1 MAVHVHDYLTTPEPA
16 GDGGAWT
23 TPRPTLPEVFT
34 AAVAA
39 GGDRAAVV
47 DAGGARSWQA
57 WRADADAF
65 GRALQDLGVRPGDVV
80 AAQLPNSWEFLVA
93 HVAVASVGAV
103 LLPLHSTLGTREA
116 GSLLERT
123 EARALLLPA
132 AAEPP
137 ARSALP
143 ALEFVIPVG
152 PDAAGAADSY
162 EALVRARR
170 GLAPQPVPV
179 TADMP
184 LVLMPSSGTTS
195 ARPKICIHTHGGLL
209 GNAVTAAREGGTSAR
224 DTFLSA
230 SPFTHLFGLFS
241 VHLSLVTAARQAV
254 LPRWDTG
261 AFRDLA
267 AASGASV
274 LVAVPAQ
281 LRDLVESPDPVGR
294 LREVRT
300 GGAAVPASL
309 VAGVR
314 SALGAATVVQWGM
327 SEVGAGLSTA
337 PDDPVGVAARSI
349 GRPVG
354 EGRVRVVG
362 EDGRPCPVG
371 ETGELE
377 FHGPSLFRG
386 YLADPEATAEAMT
399 ADGWLRTGDLA
410 CRYEDGTIG
419 YRGRQAERIN
429 VGGLKFTA
437 SEVEALL
444 ADLPQLANAA
454 VAARPDDRLGEYP
467 VLLAQLRTGARLTLE
482 DVRAHLAAKGV
493 AAYKWPL
500 ELVTVAEVPV
510 TPTRK
515 VARGRLAALL
525 ALPARKTVAAWAQQ
539 AAALPEREA
548 LDAALA
554 LVRELTAE
562 VGGAA
567 LGAADGGRS
576 FRSAGLDSLGAVR
589 LASGLGART
598 GLALS
603 TTAVFD
609 HPTPEQLARHLVDLA
624 AGAADG
630 PADAAADPARHAAPA
645 LTAAPA
651 AGRGG
656 DGDDPIAVV
665 GIGCRFPGGITSPGD
680 LWRLLSEGGETVGP
694 FPADRGW
701 DLDRVH
707 HPDRGRAGTSYVRH
721 GGFLDGAA
729 DFDAAFFGLSPR
741 EARAMDPQQ
750 RLLLETAWEALER
763 AGIPPAALRG
773 TAAGVFVGLMSSDYA
788 PRLNEAPELHDGLL
802 LTGNASSVAAGR
814 IAYTLGLTGPALTV
828 DTACSSSLV
837 ALHLAR
843 QALLRGEC
851 TVALAGG
858 ATVMSTPASF
868 VDFSRQGALSPDG
881 RCRAFSAAADGAGWS
896 EGAGVLVLE
905 RLSAARRA
913 GRPVL
918 AVLSGSAVNQDG
930 ASNGLTAPSGPA
942 QREVVRLALAD
953 AGLAPADVDL
963 VEAHG
968 TGTPLGDRI
977 EAEALLASYGR
988 GRDADRPVWL
998 GSLKSNIGHTQAAA
1012 GVAGVI
1018 KAVLALRHGEMPRSL
1033 HAGEPTPHVGWAA
1046 GGVRLLDAPRPWPRP
1061 ADGRRRAAGVSAF
1074 GISGTNAHVLVQDPP
1089 AAAADEP
1096 ETGPRDTAGAPAGPE
1111 PAAAVPWVLAAKD
1124 RTGLR
1129 ALAARLARSA
1139 AGAAPAD
1146 VARALVVHRAP
1157 GDRAFPRRAVVV
1169 GDGSDALRA
1178 GLADLA
1184 AGRENPCVVTGAPPA
1199 AGAGR
1204 TVFVFP
1210 GQGAQWEAMGAALL
1224 REAPVFAEAVR
1235 ACDAAFAPHLDWSAA
1250 AVLRGEPGTPP
1261 ADRVDVA
1268 QTALFTMM
1276 VSLAALWRS
1285 YGVEPDAVVGHSQGE
1300 IAAAYAAGALTL
1312 EDAARVVA
1320 LRARAVRRLPP
1331 GAMAAVSLPAPELA
1345 ARLAGRAGPPL
1356 AVAAENA
1363 PDASVVA
1370 GEPAAVDAL
1379 LAELAAEGV
1388 RGRRVAVDYAS
1399 HCAAVE
1405 PLRAELAEGLAGLA
1419 PRPVSTPFRS
1429 TAGGGRIAGPELT
1442 ADYWYRNLR
1451 NPVAFAPAVASLLE
1465 SGFRTFVE
1473 VSPHPVLT
1481 YAVQA
1486 TAERAGAEVL
1496 AAGSLRRGDG
1506 GLGRFLLSAAEVYA
1520 HGAAVD
1526 WAAACGGRRPGPVE
1540 ALPTYPF
1547 QRRRYWLAAP
1557 GPTAPAAAPDA
1568 ALPDDAANAAGE
1580 PRTTT
1585 GAAGPPH
1592 GTADAPHTAAA
1603 EGPRSSAELLA
1614 FVRESAAAVL
1624 GYAGADAVDP
1634 DRPFLELGA
1643 GSLAA
1648 VELRG
1653 RLARALELSLPSTVA
1668 FDHPTA
1674 RALAA
1679 HLGERLEHSRPRD
1692 GAPAA
1697 PEARPAPE
1705 RAGDRDPAGPAEPT
1719 APAALPDGLSALFR
1733 HASAEGRGAVAADV
1747 LSEASLLRPS
1757 FTAAEAADRAQDPV
1771 RLAGGPAG
1779 PALVCL
1785 PSLVPTGGP
1794 HEYARLAAAFAGRR
1808 TALALP
1814 QPGFGPGEALPADLP
1829 ALVEAHVA
1837 ALGRR
1842 TGEGPVLLCGHSSGG
1857 WTAWAVAARLAREG
1871 RPAAGVV
1878 LLDTPWYEGTVPSED
1893 LSLVLAV
1900 AERRRREAGDTG
1912 AIGTHRLTATG
1923 GYLRLLRGWR
1933 PGPLGAPVLV
1943 VRAREPIGPPAPWR
1957 HPHTAAEVP
1966 GDHFTM
1972 MEAHAGEIA
1981 AAVESWLAGPRG
1993 AAGPASPARPVPAGG
2008 TASAARGRDVLQ
2020 HSRADEETAP

>member
-1 MAVHVHDYLTTPEPA
+1 MAVHVHDYLTAPEPA
-16 GDGGAWT
+16 GPGGAWT
-23 TPRPTLPEVFT
+23 TPRPTLPEVFA

-39 GGDRAAVV
+39 GGERAAVV

-93 HVAVASVGAV
+93 HVAVAAVGAV
-103 LLPLHSTLGTREA
+103 LLPLHSTLGTRET
-116 GSLLERT
+116 GSLLERAG
-123 EARALLLPA
+123 ARALLLPA

-137 ARSALP
+137 SRSELP

-152 PDAAGAADSY
+152 PGGEAAPAAALPDAPGSY
-162 EALVRARR
+162 GALVRARR

-179 TADMP
+179 TADSP

-209 GNAVTAAREGGTSAR
+209 GNAVAAAREGGTTAG
-224 DTFLSA
+224 DTLLSG

-241 VHLSLVTAARQAV
+241 VHLSLVAAARQAV
-254 LPRWDTG
+254 LPRWDTE
-261 AFRDLA
+261 AFRQLA
-267 AASGASV
+267 AASRASV
-274 LVAVPAQ
+274 LFAVPAQ
-281 LRDLVESPDPVGR
+281 LRDLVESPDPVAR

-399 ADGWLRTGDLA
+399 PDGWLRTGDLA
-410 CRYEDGTIG
+410 CLHEDGTVG

-515 VARGRLAALL
+515 VARGRLADLL

-554 LVRELTAE
+554 LVREQAAG

-567 LGAADGGRS
+567 LGAADGGGS

-589 LASGLGART
+589 LASGLAART

-609 HPTPEQLARHLVDLA
+609 HPTPEQLARHLVALA
-624 AGAADG
+624 AGTADG
-630 PADAAADPARHAAPA
+630 PAGAAADTARPASPAR
-645 LTAAPA
+645 T

-656 DGDDPIAVV
+656 DDDDPVAVV
-665 GIGCRFPGGITSPGD
+665 GIGCRFPGGIASPED
-680 LWRLLSEGGETVGP
+680 LWRLLAEGGETVGP

-701 DLDRVH
+701 DLERVH

-763 AGIPPAALRG
+763 AGIAPAALRG

-788 PRLNEAPELHDGLL
+788 PRLDEAPELHDGLL

-953 AGLAPADVDL
+953 AGLDPGDVDL

-988 GRDADRPVWL
+988 GRAPGRPVWL

-1046 GGVRLLDAPRPWPRP
+1046 GGVRLLDAPRPWPPR
-1061 ADGRRRAAGVSAF
+1061 ADGGRRAAGVSAF
-1074 GISGTNAHVLVQDPP
+1074 GISGTNAHVVVQDPP
-1089 AAAADEP
+1089 PAEEEP
-1096 ETGPRDTAGAPAGPE
+1096 RRAGGPAGPE

-1124 RTGLR
+1124 RPGLR
-1129 ALAARLARSA
+1129 ELAARLARSA

-1169 GDGSDALRA
+1169 GEDADALRA

-1184 AGRENPCVVTGAPPA
+1184 VGRENPRVVTGTAPA

-1224 REAPVFAEAVR
+1224 SESPVFAEAVG
-1235 ACDAAFAPHLDWSAA
+1235 ACDAAFAPHLDWSVA
-1250 AVLRGEPGTPP
+1250 AVLRGEAGTPP
-1261 ADRVDVA
+1261 ADRADVA

-1276 VSLAALWRS
+1276 VALAALWRS
-1285 YGVEPDAVVGHSQGE
+1285 FGVEPDAVVGHSQGE

-1312 EDAARVVA
+1312 EDAARIVA
-1320 LRARAVRRLPP
+1320 LRARAVLRLPP

-1345 ARLAGRAGPPL
+1345 ARLAGRSGPPL

-1370 GEPAAVDAL
+1370 GAPAAVEAL

-1405 PLRAELAEGLAGLA
+1405 PLRAELAEALAGLA
-1419 PRPVSTPFRS
+1419 PRPVSTPFWS
-1429 TAGGGRIAGPELT
+1429 TAGGGRITGPELT
-1442 ADYWYRNLR
+1442 AGYWYRNLR
-1451 NPVAFAPAVASLLE
+1451 NPVAFAPAVGSLLE

-1481 YAVQA
+1481 YAVQG

-1526 WAAACGGRRPGPVE
+1526 WAAVCGGRRPGPVE

-1547 QRRRYWLAAP
+1547 QRRRYWLAAR
-1557 GPTAPAAAPDA
+1557 GPSGAAAGRAAAPGA
-1568 ALPDDAANAAGE
+1568 GLPD
-1580 PRTTT
+1580 
-1585 GAAGPPH
+1585 GAAG
-1592 GTADAPHTAAA
+1592 AAG
-1603 EGPRSSAELLA
+1603 GPRSAAELLA
-1614 FVRESAAAVL
+1614 LVRESAAAVL
-1624 GYAGADAVDP
+1624 GHGGADAVDP

-1653 RLARALELSLPSTVA
+1653 RLARALELSLPSTVV

-1679 HLGERLEHSRPRD
+1679 HLGERLEHSRPQD

-1697 PEARPAPE
+1697 PEAHRAPD
-1705 RAGDRDPAGPAEPT
+1705 RDGDRAPAGPAGPT
-1719 APAALPDGLSALFR
+1719 AETAAAALPDGLSALFR
-1733 HASAEGRGAVAADV
+1733 QASAAGRGAVAADV
-1747 LSEASLLRPS
+1747 LSAASLLRPT

-1771 RLAGGPAG
+1771 RLAGGPGG

-1808 TALALP
+1808 TVLALS
-1814 QPGFGPGEALPADLP
+1814 QPGFGPGEALPADLA

-1842 TGEGPVLLCGHSSGG
+1842 TGGGPVLLCGHSSGG

-1871 RPAAGVV
+1871 RPAAGIV
-1878 LLDTPWYEGTVPSED
+1878 LLDTPWYEGAVPPEE
-1893 LSLVLAV
+1893 LSLVLGV

-1912 AIGTHRLTATG
+1912 PIGTHRLTATG
-1923 GYLRLLRGWR
+1923 GCLRILRGWR
-1933 PGPLGAPVLV
+1933 PGPLGAPVLL
-1943 VRAREPIGPPAPWR
+1943 VRAREPIGPPARWR
-1957 HPHTAAEVP
+1957 HPHTAAEVA

-1972 MEAHAGEIA
+1972 MEAHAGEVA
-1981 AAVESWLAGPRG
+1981 AAVESWLSGLRS
-1993 AAGPASPARPVPAGG
+1993 AAGPASPVRPLPAGG
-2008 TASAARGRDVLQ
+2008 APSAARGRDVLQ